1 MKNLVLVG
9 WRSVVISVVA
19 GVFLRVGAAETTV
32 TEVITEVLGG
42 HPELRVYEGALAA
55 VRAEAVTSTRLPH
68 PVLSTEAGQARSR
81 NLDGSFAGE
90 GAMWSATVKQTFEW
104 PGRLA
109 LRKAIANEDVHLAEL
124 GLERFRQ
131 ALVGR
136 VRELALGLA
145 GADEKARVA
154 REVADRFRALRDV
167 LVQRDPAG
175 VTPLLEIRILEAT
188 ELSLRRRAS
197 DAELEASAQRI
208 ELNVLRGR
216 SAEADLALRWT
227 QPVLGDSRPV
237 TELLAAASTNH
248 FTLRT
253 RMADLAQQ
261 GFRVRLAKNERW
273 PAISVGPAYS
283 SVDGSTRD
291 RFLTVGLNVPLP
303 LWKNNASNV
312 AAAEARQRQAE
323 AMLEAARRDVELQ
336 VLTAARRYEARRE
349 EMGRWRE
356 ESIAAFREAA
366 ELADRHYR
374 LGAVPSTTYVELQKQ
389 YLDAVESLLDTR
401 RDALAAAVELEQAT
415 GLGFTGQVKVGTSP
429 AGSASGKEGRP

>member
-1 MKNLVLVG
+1 MA
-9 WRSVVISVVA
+9 WMSWVA
-19 GVFLRVGAAETTV
+19 ALCFRAEAAEISV
-32 TEVITEVLGG
+32 TEVVTEVVRG
-42 HPELRVYEGALAA
+42 HPELKVYEGALAA
-55 VRAEAVTSTRLPH
+55 VRAEAVTSSRLPH

-90 GAMWSATVKQTFEW
+90 GATWSATVKQTFEW

-109 LRKAIANEDVHLAEL
+109 LRKAIANEDVHLAGL

-131 ALVGR
+131 ALMGR

-145 GADEKARVA
+145 GAQEKARVA

-197 DAELEASAQRI
+197 DAELQASAQRI

-216 SAEADLALRWT
+216 PAETELALPWRP
-227 QPVLGDSRPV
+227 PVLGGSPAV
-237 TELLAAASTNH
+237 TELLSAASTNN

-253 RMADLAQQ
+253 RMGDLAQQ

-291 RFLTVGLNVPLP
+291 RYLTVGINVPLP

-323 AMLEAARRDVELQ
+323 AMLETARREVELQ
-336 VLTAARRYEARRE
+336 VLNAARRYEARRE

-374 LGAVPSTTYVELQKQ
+374 LGAVPAATYVELQKQ
-389 YLDAVESLLDTR
+389 YLEAVESLLDTR
-401 RDALAAAVELEQAT
+401 RDALAAAVELEQST
-415 GLGFTGQVKVGTSP
+415 GLSLTGQETVGASTGESAPVKG
-429 AGSASGKEGRP
+429 GRP